1 VPCADRLKWPNLE
14 AHPGPIMYYYAAIE
28 RFDRSNGE
36 RWNGFI
42 RWLGRTDLKRIV
54 TLDSTLCPAVVH
66 PESADDWPCVAQE
79 EFMLDFFTNLDFVL
93 GRIAGHRPSEVIAVA
108 RDPSVEEVDGFP
120 HPEFEMAGFD
130 LVDAQFT
137 ASALLN
143 NRFPDVV
150 NVSRLSAE
158 SGLIRSRE
166 WAFKVRD
173 TLRQRHPDREDAR
186 CSVWAVWRYTGI
198 AV

>member
-1 VPCADRLKWPNLE
+1 
-14 AHPGPIMYYYAAIE
+14 MYYYAAIE
-28 RFDRSNGE
+28 RFDYRNGE

-93 GRIAGHRPSEVIAVA
+93 SRIAGHRPSEVIAVA
-108 RDPSVEEVDGFP
+108 RDPSVEEMDNFP
-120 HPEFEMAGFD
+120 HPEFELAGFD

-143 NRFPDVV
+143 NHFPDEV

-186 CSVWAVWRYTGI
+186 CCVWAVWRYTGI